1 MDAFKPLIA
10 KVATGSSL
18 TEVEAKAAFDL
29 IFAGG
34 VAPAQL
40 GGFLM
45 ALRARG
51 ETIAEIT
58 GAAAALRARMLRVAA
73 PPGAIDIVGTGGDG
87 HGTRNIS
94 TLAALIAAACGVPV
108 AKHGNRATSSKSGA
122 SDVLSALGVGLE
134 LAAWEIEACI
144 KEAGIGFM
152 AARGAHSAERPVRP
166 GPGRTRHAHHFQS
179 HRPARQSGRRQIP
192 RAGRLCPRLARTS
205 RAGAAQSWLQESVA
219 RALPPPARRGNDH
232 RPHLRHRA

>member
-18 TEVEAKAAFDL
+18 TEVEAKAAFEL
-29 IFAGG
+29 IFAGS

-58 GAAAALRARMLRVAA
+58 GAAAAS
-73 PPGAIDIVGTGGDG
+73 GD
-87 HGTRNIS
+87 
-94 TLAALIAAACGVPV
+94 
-108 AKHGNRATSSKSGA
+108 A
-122 SDVLSALGVGLE
+122 S
-134 LAAWEIEACI
+134 C
-144 KEAGIGFM
+144 
-152 AARGAHSAERPVRP
+152 RP

-192 RAGRLCPRLARTS
+192 GAGRVCTRLARTS
-205 RAGAAQSWLQESVA
+205 RAGAAQSWLQESLA
-219 RALPPPARRGNDH
+219 RAWLRRSRRGNDH
-232 RPHLRHRA
+232 RSYL